1 MAIIFYLPGFDE
13 RGEELLRRTMAKL
26 PQRKIETC
34 RGFTDLRRRLLRPLS
49 DLRVAVL
56 LCLTKA
62 DLQDIFS
69 LGDLLLDLKII
80 LVLPDDDA
88 ETMAKAHHLRPR
100 CLSWLDDDFLDIGI
114 VLKKMIELYDI
125 PLVGEDG

>member
-1 MAIIFYLPGFDE
+1 MH
-13 RGEELLRRTMAKL
+13 RTMVEL

-34 RGFTDLRRRLLRPLS
+34 RVFTDLRRRLLRPLS
-49 DLRVAVL
+49 DLKVAVL
-56 LCLTKA
+56 LCMTKA

-88 ETMAKAHHLRPR
+88 ETLVKAHHLRPR
-100 CLSWLDDDFLDIGI
+100 YLSWLDDDFLDIGV
-114 VLKKMIELYDI
+114 VLKKMIELYDVS
-125 PLVGEDG
+125 LVGEDG